1 MQNSTLKLFCCPSN
15 NQRRP
20 VQEVGALGPW
30 MTTCRD
36 TNCTHTYISHINIF
50 LNQENWLN
58 YIQCMKYMN
67 MKHPAPMPI
76 HAMTCSKN
84 KVYEVQNISNCH
96 WLFSVLTVMTFL
108 SRIRNKISHY
118 SEQTCCSHQSALA
131 CKLRGLASQQTII
144 LTPSHKHFQSHDH
157 CHKYYLPADVSI
169 TLLLIT
175 ADNNLH
181 Q

>member
-108 SRIRNKISHY
+108 YRIRNKISHY
-118 SEQTCCSHQSALA
+118 SEQTCCSHIWTSWCHYLLDPSLPLNSILVQTFYKN
-131 CKLRGLASQQTII
+131 KLDL
-144 LTPSHKHFQSHDH
+144 LW
-157 CHKYYLPADVSI
+157 ADWSNCSNAQI
-169 TLLLIT
+169 
-175 ADNNLH
+175 
-181 Q
+181 

>member
-108 SRIRNKISHY
+108 YRIWNKISHY
-118 SEQTCCSHQSALA
+118 SEQTCCSHSEE
-131 CKLRGLASQQTII
+131 
-144 LTPSHKHFQSHDH
+144 HYKHLSMF
-157 CHKYYLPADVSI
+157 L
-169 TLLLIT
+169 TLLCPVVVCVIMIECPSIWFSIKSIK
-175 ADNNLH
+175 NH
-181 Q
+181 I